1 MARVWFGAT
10 LLEPQRINI
19 LVRLYQIDLC
29 WCALKAAH
37 LGWGLKKK
45 ANTNQWYIP
54 LLMSKA
60 LMTYL
65 RINIKV
71 CIQTD
76 FMITTRF
83 INECNLIII

>member
-1 MARVWFGAT
+1 
-10 LLEPQRINI
+10 
-19 LVRLYQIDLC
+19 
-29 WCALKAAH
+29 
-37 LGWGLKKK
+37 
-45 ANTNQWYIP
+45 
-54 LLMSKA
+54 MSKA